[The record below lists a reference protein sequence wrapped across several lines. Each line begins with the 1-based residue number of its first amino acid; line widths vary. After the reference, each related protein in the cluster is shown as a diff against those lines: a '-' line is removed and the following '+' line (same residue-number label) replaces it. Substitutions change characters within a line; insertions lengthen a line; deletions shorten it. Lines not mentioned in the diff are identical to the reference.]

1 MLTELRRK
9 KGETQGGLQK
19 ELENHKKEPEL
30 KNTITK
36 MRTTLE
42 EPTVDQMIQKNRSV
56 TQKNRGNLP
65 NQNRGKKEF

>member
-42 EPTVDQMIQKNRSV
+42 EPTVD
-56 TQKNRGNLP
+56 
-65 NQNRGKKEF
+65 

>member
-36 MRTTLE
+36 MRLDDSEEQISDLE
-42 EPTVDQMIQKNRSV
+42 E
-56 TQKNRGNLP
+56 
-65 NQNRGKKEF
+65 

>member
-36 MRTTLE
+36 MRLDDSEEQISDLE
-42 EPTVDQMIQKNRSV
+42 EQRKSPQSEQGEKRILKMSRV
-56 TQKNRGNLP
+56 
-65 NQNRGKKEF
+65 